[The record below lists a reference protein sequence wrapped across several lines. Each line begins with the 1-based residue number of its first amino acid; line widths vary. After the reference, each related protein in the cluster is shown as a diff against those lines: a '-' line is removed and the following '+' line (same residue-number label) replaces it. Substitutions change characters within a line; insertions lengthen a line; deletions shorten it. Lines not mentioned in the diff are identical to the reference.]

1 MTSWSLWTALLGT
14 YNLVS
19 FRFCCC
25 LILFEYDNKCE
36 RVCAYSV
43 AFFCAVGK
51 QDRSWPLE
59 KLSARVLL
67 LRDLFDLLPNT
78 SSYCPSQYFLG
89 QRASGLDQPHG
100 AATMLQTLDSGSHA
114 MTCWSLQWDIPMHL
128 GEFSYVS
135 FLHFYGLLHWP
146 WLMFSLFLVSYLFID
161 TLLYLLFDCCF
172 VCVCVCVF

>member
-36 RVCAYSV
+36 RVCAFSV
-43 AFFCAVGK
+43 MLFCADSVQWGSK
-51 QDRSWPLE
+51 TVHHCRSCQL
-59 KLSARVLL
+59 RVLL

-78 SSYCPSQYFLG
+78 SSYCPFQYFLG
-89 QRASGLDQPHG
+89 QKASGLDQPRG
-100 AATMLQTLDSGSHA
+100 AATMLQTPDSGSHA
-114 MTCWSLQWDIPMHL
+114 MTCWSLWWDLPMHL

-135 FLHFYGLLHWP
+135 FLHFYGLLHRP
-146 WLMFSLFLVSYLFID
+146 
-161 TLLYLLFDCCF
+161 
-172 VCVCVCVF
+172 